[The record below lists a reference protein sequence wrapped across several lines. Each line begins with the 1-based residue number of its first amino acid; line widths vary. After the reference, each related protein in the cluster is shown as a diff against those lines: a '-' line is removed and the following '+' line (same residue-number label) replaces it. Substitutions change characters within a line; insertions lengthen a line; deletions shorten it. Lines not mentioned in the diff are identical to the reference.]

1 MAVHD
6 RMIRKGVHPHE
17 WKSVAVFP
25 LPDRND
31 RGFRPNGLEKVDLH
45 KADTDPPD
53 QWRLR
58 MPVSTFGWL
67 FERRRAVQIYLA
79 GINSTIPLITQRKY
93 SQIQLATKKTSPIIP
108 GSTGGTFLHQAPLQ
122 GVRAKRGGA
131 GSGERGRMPIEQ
143 SSGKTLPVQRQRDL
157 YKPEQFT
164 CY

>member
-1 MAVHD
+1 MADPD
-6 RMIRKGVHPHE
+6 RMIRKGIHPHE

-25 LPDRND
+25 LPDKD
-31 RGFRPNGLEKVDLH
+31 ARGFRLNGLEKVYLH

-67 FERRRAVQIYLA
+67 FERRRAVQIYFA

-93 SQIQLATKKTSPIIP
+93 SQIQLATKKASPIIP
-108 GSTGGTFLHQAPLQ
+108 GSTGETFLHQAPLQ
-122 GVRAKRGGA
+122 GVRAKRWCA

-143 SSGKTLPVQRQRDL
+143 SPEKTIPLDIPDHL
-157 YKPEQFT
+157 
-164 CY
+164 